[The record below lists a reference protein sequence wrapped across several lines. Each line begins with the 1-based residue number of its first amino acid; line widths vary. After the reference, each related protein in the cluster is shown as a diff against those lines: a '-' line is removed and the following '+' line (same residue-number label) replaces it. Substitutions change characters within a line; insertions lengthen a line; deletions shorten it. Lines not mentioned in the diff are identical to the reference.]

1 MSLGEE
7 TLLLQLRALK
17 LPAPER
23 EYRFAPPRRWR
34 FDFCYPGRMLAIE
47 VEGGTWI
54 GGRHGRG
61 TGYANDLEKYNQAVV
76 MGWRVLRYT
85 TDQVVSGAA
94 VAQIAEVL
102 ER

>member
-7 TLLLQLRALK
+7 TLLIQLRALK

-34 FDFCYPGRMLAIE
+34 FDLCYPDRALAIE
-47 VEGGTWI
+47 CEGGTWS
-54 GGRHGRG
+54 GGRHTRG
-61 TGYANDLEKYNQAVV
+61 AGYAKDLEKYNQAVV

-85 TDQVVSGAA
+85 TDQIVSGAA
-94 VAQIAEVL
+94 VAQIAEAL
-102 ER
+102 A